1 MTTARL
7 AGSRASDALA
17 DTAGLDFEQFRRG
30 FARIADI
37 ARDLAQVPVADVS
50 FVGPRRVRSTDDP
63 LPIERTGTLAGHVV
77 LGDEPVWVA
86 DARLD
91 PEYSGHA
98 KVAGPEGLRFLAGAP
113 IVLGSGWRVGAV
125 CIGDTQPRARDS
137 RLIARLKDLACL
149 AADECERRLA
159 LNALVRTEAEARGVG
174 LRMTAIVDAA
184 PVAVLMTDRQLRI
197 IRVSARWSQETGL
210 SPALVM
216 GRTVYECFPGVREDY
231 ADAYQAALEGKSRR
245 SERARLKAADGSTRW
260 LRAETCPWRE
270 SDGSV
275 GGVLVMTYDVTE
287 MVEALR
293 EAEAAGRAKSQ
304 FLANMSH
311 EIRTPLNGVMGLAG
325 VLANTA
331 LAPAQRE
338 MLDLIQDSAGA
349 LEGLLSDL
357 LDMAAID
364 CGEARIVDEP
374 FDIAATVQAAAD
386 LAAPKA
392 RDKHLSFETEIVL
405 PPGTRLRGDAAR
417 IRQVL
422 AALLSNAV
430 KFTQAGGVLV
440 RLTGEPVG
448 GSMALQ
454 LAVRD
459 TGCGFDAETAQRLFR
474 RFEQADGSL
483 TRRHGGAGLGLS
495 LAMSL
500 AEAMGGTLAADGAPD
515 KGATF
520 TLSLTL
526 PRLEPV
532 PAAEIVESRPVEA
545 SDGALKVLLAEDHP
559 VNRKVV
565 AMILGAAGVEL
576 TEVENGAEAVE
587 AERTGGFDLVLM
599 DMQMPVM
606 DGLTAIRA
614 IRRRERDQGRR
625 ATPILTLTANAL
637 PEHAEASR
645 QAGADGH
652 LTKPIT
658 PDRLI
663 NAMQQVLDGASVL

>member
-1 MTTARL
+1 MTTARPKDDPH
-7 AGSRASDALA
+7 ADGRA

-50 FVGPRRVRSTDDP
+50 FVGPRRIWSTDDP
-63 LPIERTGTLAGHVV
+63 HPIDRACTLAGHVV
-77 LGDEPVWVA
+77 LGDEPVWIA

-91 PEYSGHA
+91 PEFSAHA
-98 KVAGPEGLRFLAGAP
+98 KVVGPESLRFMAGAP
-113 IVLGSGWRVGAV
+113 IVLASGWRVGAV
-125 CIGDTQPRARDS
+125 CIADTQPRQRDS
-137 RLIARLKDLACL
+137 RLLLRLKDLADL

-210 SPALVM
+210 SPAMVL
-216 GRTVYECFPGVREDY
+216 GRKIYDCFPGVREDY
-231 ADAYQAALEGKSRR
+231 AAAYEAALKGKGRR

-270 SDGSV
+270 ADGTV

-293 EAEAAGRAKSQ
+293 VAESAGRAKSQ

-325 VLANTA
+325 VLAGTE
-331 LAPAQRE
+331 LAPSQRE
-338 MLDLIQDSAGA
+338 LLDLIQESAGN
-349 LEGLLSDL
+349 LESLLSDL
-357 LDMAAID
+357 LDMAAVD
-364 CGEARIVDEP
+364 CGEARIVEEP
-374 FDIAATVQAAAD
+374 FDIAAIIRAAAEE
-386 LAAPKA
+386 AAPRA
-392 RDKHLSFETEIVL
+392 REKHLTFETEIVL

-430 KFTQAGGVLV
+430 KFTETGGVLV
-440 RLTGEPVG
+440 RLTAKPSGA
-448 GSMALQ
+448 SMALK

-495 LAMSL
+495 LARAL
-500 AEAMGGTLAADGAPD
+500 AEAMGGGLTAEGVPGR
-515 KGATF
+515 GATF

-526 PRLEPV
+526 PRLEPAV
-532 PAAEIVESRPVEA
+532 ASEIVAPPLAEA
-545 SDGALKVLLAEDHP
+545 SDGTLKVLLAEDHP

-565 AMILGAAGVEL
+565 AMILDAAGVEL
-576 TEVENGAEAVE
+576 TQVENGAEAVE
-587 AERTGGFDLVLM
+587 AEGTGGYDLVLM

-663 NAMQQVLDGASVL
+663 DAMQRVLDGAAAV

>member
-1 MTTARL
+1 MTDARP
-7 AGSRASDALA
+7 SDERA
-17 DTAGLDFEQFRRG
+17 DTAGLDFDEFRGSFR
-30 FARIADI
+30 RIADI
-37 ARDLAQVPVADVS
+37 ARDLAQVPVADVT
-50 FVGPRRVRSTDDP
+50 FVGPRRVWSTDDP
-63 LPIERTGTLAGHVV
+63 RPIPRAGALAGQVV
-77 LGDEPVWVA
+77 LGDEPIWVA

-91 PEYSGHA
+91 PDFSGHA
-98 KVAGPEGLRFLAGAP
+98 RVAGPDGLRFLAGAP
-113 IVLGSGWRVGAV
+113 IVLASGWRIGAV
-125 CIGDTQPRARDS
+125 CIADTQPRERDS
-137 RLIARLKDLACL
+137 RLIQRLKDMAQL

-159 LNALVRTEAEARGVG
+159 LKALVRTEAEARGVG

-197 IRVSARWSQETGL
+197 IRVSARWVKETGL

-216 GRTVYECFPGVREDY
+216 GRSIYDCFPGVREDH
-231 ADAYQAALEGKSRR
+231 APAYEAALAGKSI
-245 SERARLKAADGSTRW
+245 STDRARLRTADGGVRW

-270 SDGSV
+270 ADDSI
-275 GGVLVMTYDVTE
+275 GGVLVMTYDVTD

-293 EAEAAGRAKSQ
+293 DSEAAGRAKSQ

-325 VLANTA
+325 VLAGTG
-331 LAPAQRE
+331 LTPPQRE
-338 MLDLIQDSAGA
+338 LLDQIQESAGN
-349 LEGLLSDL
+349 LEALLSDL
-357 LDMAAID
+357 LDMAAVD
-364 CGEARIVDEP
+364 SGEARIVEEP
-374 FDIAATVQAAAD
+374 FDLAATVQAAAD
-386 LAAPKA
+386 EAAA
-392 RDKHLSFETEIVL
+392 RARQKHLTFETEIAL

-430 KFTQAGGVLV
+430 KFTESGGVLV
-440 RLTGEPVG
+440 RLTGEAVG
-448 GSMALQ
+448 NSMAVK

-459 TGCGFDAETAQRLFR
+459 TGCGFDEATAQKLFR

-483 TRRHGGAGLGLS
+483 TRRHGGTGLGLS
-495 LAMSL
+495 LARAL
-500 AEAMGGTLAADGAPD
+500 AEAMGGALTAEGAPGR
-515 KGATF
+515 GATF
-520 TLSLTL
+520 TLSLSL
-526 PRLEPV
+526 PRLEPAPLPE
-532 PAAEIVESRPVEA
+532 PAAPPPAEVQ
-545 SDGALKVLLAEDHP
+545 DGTLRVLLAEDHP

-565 AMILGAAGVEL
+565 AMILGAAGVDL

-587 AERTGGFDLVLM
+587 AERSGAYDLVLM

-614 IRRRERDQGRR
+614 IRRREQDQGRR

-645 QAGADGH
+645 LAGADGH

-663 NAMQQVLDGASVL
+663 GAMQRVLEGPAA